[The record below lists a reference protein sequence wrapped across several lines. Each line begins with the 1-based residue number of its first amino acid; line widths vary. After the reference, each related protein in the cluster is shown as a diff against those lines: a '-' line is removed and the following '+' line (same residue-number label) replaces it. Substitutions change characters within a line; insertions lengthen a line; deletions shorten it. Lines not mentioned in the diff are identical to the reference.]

1 MKNLLVIFC
10 MTLMLLPLGAATFS
24 SDGLP
29 DGMSLMFGST
39 STSSDTYYSPYVDSD
54 GKLRIDTADTV
65 SSVTITEMSTC
76 EVLETVEVVSEV
88 SNVTSVD
95 TVDTITDITGGTID
109 TVTSITGGSIDID
122 YLTEGFLTEV
132 ARGNVSGVDLWN
144 LTQINDTLPTS
155 KELISPASTIE
166 QNAAAAATVYISSSS
181 ATDDKDLQGVQ
192 SVKIWGINGS
202 DALISEEI
210 NIEGKATVETT
221 ASFKY
226 IIKAAAL
233 TEGTSGQVGDLYIHK
248 NASITDGVPDDTTS
262 TYLKIP
268 IGYGSSGNGKFFVP
282 SGDTAVLIDA
292 NVSCS
297 GTGPYVVYLFSKKDG
312 AANNLLGVYC
322 LDDGADH
329 IPLNIPL
336 EALEYIHWEAL
347 SANAGDDIAVSFR
360 VLLY

>member
-1 MKNLLVIFC
+1 MKFLVII
-10 MTLMLLPLGAATFS
+10 LMALILLPAQAAVFS
-24 SDGLP
+24 STGLP
-29 DGMSLMFGST
+29 ESKALMFGST
-39 STSSDTYYSPYVDSD
+39 STTSDTYNTPYVDED
-54 GKLRIDTADTV
+54 GKLKVSTIDSVT
-65 SSVTITEMSTC
+65 SVTITEMSTC
-76 EVLETVEVVSEV
+76 EVVETVEVVSEV
-88 SNVTSVD
+88 TNITSVD
-95 TVDTITDITGGTID
+95 TVDTIT
-109 TVTSITGGSIDID
+109 SITGGSIDVD